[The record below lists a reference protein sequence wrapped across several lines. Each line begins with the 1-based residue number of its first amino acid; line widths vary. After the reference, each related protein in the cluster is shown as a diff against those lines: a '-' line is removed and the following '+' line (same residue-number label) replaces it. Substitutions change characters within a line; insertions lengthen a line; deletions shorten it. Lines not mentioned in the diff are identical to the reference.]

1 MSSNPQPFDSKA
13 FLKTLTTRPGV
24 YRMLDAAGTVIYVG
38 KAKNLKRRVS
48 SYFQRQG
55 QAPKTQALVA
65 NIHAIEVMVTH
76 TENEALLLENNLIK
90 QLRPRYN
97 ILLRDDKSYPYLHLT
112 DDPFPRL
119 AFHRGKCGKKGRYFG
134 PYPSA
139 ASVRESLNL
148 LQKLFPVRQCEEHF
162 FRNRTRPCLQYQI
175 ERCSAPCVGL
185 VTEQQYAE
193 DVRHAAMFLEGKD
206 NAIIDELVKRM
217 EQASQALEFGQAA
230 RYRDQIVN
238 LRRVQEKQYVM
249 GEGGDLDVVA
259 AQVKNGVGCVQIF
272 FIRGGRNLGNKSY
285 FPSHT
290 AESDEAD
297 LLQAFLPQYY
307 LAEGRTAASLPSEVI
322 ISTSLPG
329 QQLLEQVLSERAGRK
344 FTVSPKVRGDRARW
358 LALAVTN
365 AEQALNSHLAA
376 KANIYSRFVALQEAL
391 ALPELPQRIE
401 CFDISHT
408 MGEATVASCVV
419 FDTNGALKSDYR
431 RFNIEGITPGD
442 DYAAMKQA
450 LTRRFKRLKEGEGKY
465 PDILLIDGG
474 KGQLKQAEEV
484 LEELQV
490 VGVMMIGVA
499 KGPERRPG
507 LEQLILS
514 GHSRP
519 TILPADSPALHLVQ
533 QVRDEAHRFA
543 ITGHRARR
551 AKSRRSSVLEG
562 IPGLGPKRRQMLLQQ
577 FGGLQE
583 VARARVDDLLKI
595 KGISRELAQT
605 IYDVFHSDEA

>member
-1 MSSNPQPFDSKA
+1 MSSNPPPFDSKA
-13 FLKTLTTRPGV
+13 FLKNLTTRPGV
-24 YRMLDAAGTVIYVG
+24 YRMFDAQGTVIYVG

-48 SYFQRQG
+48 SYFQRSG

-65 NIHAIEVMVTH
+65 NIHAIEVTVTH

-90 QLRPRYN
+90 SLAPRYN
-97 ILLRDDKSYPYLHLT
+97 ILLRDDKSYPYLYLSA
-112 DDPFPRL
+112 DPFPRL
-119 AFHRGKCGKKGRYFG
+119 GFHRGKRGKKGRYFG

-139 ASVRESLNL
+139 GAVRESLNL

-162 FRNRTRPCLQYQI
+162 YRNRSRPCLQYQI
-175 ERCSAPCVGL
+175 KRCSGPCVGL
-185 VTEQQYAE
+185 VTEEQYAD
-193 DVRHAAMFLEGKD
+193 DVRHAVMFLEGKD
-206 NAIIDELVKRM
+206 NAIIDELVTRM
-217 EQASQALEFGQAA
+217 EQASSALEFEQAA
-230 RYRDQIVN
+230 HYRDQIAN

-249 GEGGDLDVVA
+249 GEGGDLDIVA
-259 AQVKNGVGCVQIF
+259 ARVRNGVGCVQVF

-285 FPSHT
+285 FPSHI
-290 AESDEAD
+290 AQSDEAE

-307 LAEGRTAASLPSEVI
+307 LAEGRSGSSLPTEVI
-322 ISTSLPG
+322 LSTELPEQKLL
-329 QQLLEQVLSERAGRK
+329 QQVMSDKAGRK
-344 FTVSPKVRGDRARW
+344 LALSSSVRGDRARW
-358 LALAVTN
+358 LELAITN
-365 AEQALNSHLAA
+365 AEQALSSHLAA
-376 KANIYSRFVALQEAL
+376 RANIYARFIALQEAFSL
-391 ALPELPQRIE
+391 DEMPQRIE

-450 LTRRFKRLKEGEGKY
+450 LTRRFKRLKEGEGKS

-474 KGQLKQAEEV
+474 RGQLTQAEEV
-484 LEELQV
+484 MEELQV
-490 VGVMMIGVA
+490 AGVMLIGVA

-514 GHSRP
+514 GQAQP

-543 ITGHRARR
+543 ITGHRQRRARARR
-551 AKSRRSSVLEG
+551 TSVLEG
-562 IPGLGPKRRQMLLQQ
+562 IPGLGPKRRQQLLKQ

-583 VARARVDDLLKI
+583 VARAGVDDLIKI
-595 KGISRELAQT
+595 KGISRQLAQS
-605 IYDVFHSDEA
+605 IYAVFHNDEA